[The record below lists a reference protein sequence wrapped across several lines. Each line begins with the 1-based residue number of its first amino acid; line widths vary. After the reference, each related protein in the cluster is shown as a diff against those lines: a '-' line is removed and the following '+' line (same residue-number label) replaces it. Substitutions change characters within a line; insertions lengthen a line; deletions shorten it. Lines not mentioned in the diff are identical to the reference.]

1 MSGLRAW
8 AVCAAGQACASSIG
22 GAHRVET
29 DRIGGGSS
37 SLPVPE
43 LREDLRGLPPFAR
56 AYCHYTRGLERFVC
70 QLSRWMTLAEV
81 AAVSGL
87 GWDSVKKI
95 VKSDL
100 GRRSARIPLKGV
112 RYLAVDEFHVGK
124 KGKFL
129 TVVID
134 LESGEILWVAK
145 GRGEAA
151 LSKFFRRLRKSRAKI
166 KAVAC
171 DMAAAYWGAVVKHLP
186 KVDVVFDHFHVIKLI
201 NEKIDDLRRALQREA
216 DILGRKYLK
225 GTRYLLL
232 AGAENVP
239 DDRRDD
245 LAEALRFN
253 QPLSTAYY
261 LKEDL
266 RQLWN
271 QPTRALMRRHLQSWC
286 KRALESGITQ
296 LIVMAKTLRAHATGI
311 LNDCRHPISTGELE
325 GINNKIK
332 TLKRKAYG
340 FRDEAFFILKLYSLH
355 ESKAVLTGV

>member
-1 MSGLRAW
+1 M
-8 AVCAAGQACASSIG
+8 
-22 GAHRVET
+22 
-29 DRIGGGSS
+29 
-37 SLPVPE
+37 
-43 LREDLRGLPPFAR
+43 
-56 AYCHYTRGLERFVC
+56 ERFVC
-70 QLSRWMTLAEV
+70 ELSRWMTLAEV

-87 GWDSVKKI
+87 CWDTVKEI

-100 GRRSARIPLKGV
+100 GKRYSRIPLKGV
-112 RYLAVDEFHVGK
+112 KYLAVDEFHVGR

-134 LESGEILWVAK
+134 LESGNILWVAK

-151 LSKFFRRLRKSRAKI
+151 LSKFFRRLRKSHAKVQ
-166 KAVAC
+166 AVAC
-171 DMAAAYWGAVVKHLP
+171 DMAAAYWTAVLKHLP
-186 KVDVVFDHFHVIKLI
+186 GVAVVFDHFHVIKLI

-216 DILGRKYLK
+216 DTLGRTYLK
-225 GTRYLLL
+225 STRYLLL

-239 DDRRDD
+239 EERQEA

-253 QPLSTAYY
+253 QPLATAYY

-266 RQLWN
+266 RALWG
-271 QPTRALMRRHLQSWC
+271 QPTQALMRRHLDSWC
-286 KRALESGITQ
+286 QRALQSGITQ
-296 LIVMAKTLRAHATGI
+296 MVTMAQTLRTHATGI
-311 LNDCRHPISTGELE
+311 LNYRNHPISTGKLE

>member
-1 MSGLRAW
+1 VSGMQAW
-8 AVCAAGQACASSIG
+8 ALCAAGQAVAAHLG
-22 GAHRVET
+22 GANRLEA
-29 DRIGGGSS
+29 DGARGGGSGV
-37 SLPVPE
+37 PVPE
-43 LREDLRGLPPFAR
+43 MREDLRGLPPFAR
-56 AYCHYTRGLERFVC
+56 AYCHYTRGMERFVC

-87 GWDSVKKI
+87 GWESVKEI

-100 GRRSARIPLKGV
+100 GKRYARIPLKGV
-112 RYLAVDEFHVGK
+112 RYLAVDEFYVGR

-151 LSKFFRRLRKSRAKI
+151 LAKFFARLRKSRAKI

-201 NEKIDDLRRALQREA
+201 NQKIDDLRCALQREA

-232 AGAENVP
+232 AGAESVP
-239 DDRRDD
+239 DDRRED

-253 QPLSTAYY
+253 KPLSIAYY

-266 RQLWN
+266 RQLWS
-271 QPTRALMRRHLQSWC
+271 QPTRGLMRRHLESWC
-286 KRALESGITQ
+286 KRALESGIAQ
-296 LIVMAKTLRAHATGI
+296 LIAMAKPCGLMPQASSITADT
-311 LNDCRHPISTGELE
+311 ISPPA
-325 GINNKIK
+325 N
-332 TLKRKAYG
+332 
-340 FRDEAFFILKLYSLH
+340 
-355 ESKAVLTGV
+355 SKVLTTRSRLSNAKLTAFVTKHSSS

>member
-1 MSGLRAW
+1 MSGMRARS
-8 AVCAAGQACASSIG
+8 VCPARQAGAAYIG
-22 GAHRVET
+22 GAHRAEADGVG
-29 DRIGGGSS
+29 DGDPGVF
-37 SLPVPE
+37 VPAMWK
-43 LREDLRGLPPFAR
+43 DLRGLPPFAR
-56 AYCHYTRGLERFVC
+56 AYRHHTRGLERFVC

-87 GWDSVKKI
+87 GWDRVKGI

-100 GRRSARIPLKGV
+100 GKRYARIPLKGV
-112 RYLAVDEFHVGK
+112 KYLAVDEFHVGR
-124 KGKFL
+124 KGRFL

-151 LSKFFRRLRKSRAKI
+151 LVKFFRRLRRSRAKV

-171 DMAAAYWGAVVKHLP
+171 DMAAAYWGAVIKHLP
-186 KVDVVFDHFHVIKLI
+186 KVDVVFDHFHVVKLV

-216 DILGRKYLK
+216 DVLGRKYLK

-239 DDRRDD
+239 EDRRED

-253 QPLSTAYY
+253 EPLSTAYY

-266 RQLWN
+266 RMLWS
-271 QPTRALMRRHLQSWC
+271 QPTRRIMRKHLESWC
-286 KRALESGITQ
+286 RRALASGIAQMAT
-296 LIVMAKTLRAHATGI
+296 MAKTLRTHATGI
-311 LNDCRHPISTGELE
+311 LNYYKHQISTGKLE

-340 FRDEAFFILKLYSLH
+340 FRDQAFFILKLYSLH
-355 ESKAVLTGV
+355 ESKSVLTGV

>member
-1 MSGLRAW
+1 MRSSWQAG
-8 AVCAAGQACASSIG
+8 AADISRS
-22 GAHRVET
+22 HRVEAH
-29 DRIGGGSS
+29 RSCGRSACL
-37 SLPVPE
+37 SLPE
-43 LREDLRGLPPFAR
+43 LWKDLRGLPPFAR
-56 AYCHYTRGLERFVC
+56 AYCHYTRGMERFVC

-87 GWDSVKKI
+87 GWDSVKEI

-100 GRRSARIPLKGV
+100 GKRYAHIPLKGV
-112 RYLAVDEFHVGK
+112 RYLAVDEFHVGR

-134 LESGEILWVAK
+134 LESGEILWVGK

-151 LSKFFRRLRKSRAKI
+151 LVKFFRRLRKSRAKI
-166 KAVAC
+166 QAVAC
-171 DMAAAYWGAVVKHLP
+171 DMAAAYWSAVLKHLP

-216 DILGRKYLK
+216 TILGKDYLK
-225 GTRYLLL
+225 GMRYLLL
-232 AGAENVP
+232 TGAENVP
-239 DDRRDD
+239 EDRKEA
-245 LAEALRFN
+245 LEEALRFN
-253 QPLSTAYY
+253 QPLSVAYY

-266 RQLWN
+266 RALWS
-271 QPTRALMRRHLQSWC
+271 QPSLARMRRHLDSWC
-286 KRALESGITQ
+286 KRAMQSGISQ
-296 LIVMAKTLRAHATGI
+296 LITMANTLRTHATGI
-311 LNDCRHPISTGELE
+311 LNYFKHKISTGKLE

-355 ESKAVLTGV
+355 ESKVVLTGI

>member
-1 MSGLRAW
+1 MSGLRAR
-8 AVCAAGQACASSIG
+8 AMCPAGQAGAPGLG

-29 DRIGGGSS
+29 DGFGCGSAGM
-37 SLPVPE
+37 PVPE
-43 LREDLRGLPPFAR
+43 MREDLRGLPPFAR

-70 QLSRWMTLAEV
+70 RLSRWMTLAEV

-87 GWDSVKKI
+87 GWDSVKEI

-100 GRRSARIPLKGV
+100 GKRYAHIPLKGV

-145 GRGEAA
+145 GRGEDA
-151 LSKFFRRLRKSRAKI
+151 LVKFFRRPRKSRAKVR
-166 KAVAC
+166 AVAC
-171 DMAAAYWGAVVKHLP
+171 DMSAAYWWAVLKHLP
-186 KVDVVFDHFHVIKLI
+186 KVDVVFDHFHVIKLM

-216 DILGRKYLK
+216 DTLGRTYLK

-239 DDRRDD
+239 EDRRED

-253 QPLSTAYY
+253 EPLSTAYY

-266 RQLWN
+266 RQLWS
-271 QPTRALMRRHLQSWC
+271 QPTRALMRRHLESWC
-286 KRALESGITQ
+286 KRALESGIAQ
-296 LIVMAKTLRAHATGI
+296 LIAMAKTLRTHATGI
-311 LNDCRHPISTGELE
+311 LNYCRHNISTGKLE
-325 GINNKIK
+325 G
-332 TLKRKAYG
+332 KRPVEHLWMKPH
-340 FRDEAFFILKLYSLH
+340 RRHRFFFDTYERTNPDSQNRR
-355 ESKAVLTGV
+355 A

>member
-1 MSGLRAW
+1 MSGLRARTL
-8 AVCAAGQACASSIG
+8 CPAGQACASSLG
-22 GAHRVET
+22 GAHWVET
-29 DRIGGGSS
+29 DRFSGRSS

-56 AYCHYTRGLERFVC
+56 AYRHYTRGLERFVC

-87 GWDSVKKI
+87 GWDSVKEI

-100 GRRSARIPLKGV
+100 GKRYARIPLKGV
-112 RYLAVDEFHVGK
+112 RYLAVDEFHVGG

-151 LSKFFRRLRKSRAKI
+151 LVKFFRRLRKSRAKI
-166 KAVAC
+166 QAVAC
-171 DMAAAYWGAVVKHLP
+171 DMAAAYWGAVLKHLP

-201 NEKIDDLRRALQREA
+201 NEKIDDLRRGLQREA
-216 DILGRKYLK
+216 GILGRKTLK

-232 AGAENVP
+232 AGSENVP
-239 DDRRDD
+239 EDRRED

-253 QPLSTAYY
+253 EPLSIAYY

-266 RQLWN
+266 RTLWN
-271 QPTRALMRRHLQSWC
+271 QPTRALMRRHLESWC
-286 KRALESGITQ
+286 KRALQSGISQ
-296 LIVMAKTLRAHATGI
+296 LIAMAKTLRTHATGI
-311 LNDCRHPISTGELE
+311 LNYFTHRISTGKLE

-340 FRDEAFFILKLYSLH
+340 FRDQAFFILKLYSLH